1 MISPDEIKKEA
12 NSLANAEPKKK
23 DSAYI
28 FNSLLKQINPID
40 FKRYAFD
47 EVDKLLEQKHQLTK
61 ATTAPDGSVKDN
73 KKAELEELSK
83 ISKELE
89 SKKLYQKH
97 YLIITIE
104 KLLEVARDNSWDLCK
119 RFIYYYV
126 YNGRYWIEIT
136 EDELTNFLGKVA
148 EKLGVPKFDS
158 RHYEFKDKLFKQF
171 EASAHLPEPEIP
183 DDTVLINLQ
192 NGTFEITP
200 EKQELRDFRA
210 EDFMTYQLPFEYDPQ
225 ATAPIFERYLNEVL
239 PDPDH
244 ERQNI
249 LAEFAGYI
257 FTRNLKL
264 EIVLFLYGSGRNG
277 KSVLFDIIR
286 AMLGEENMAYYG
298 LSSLTNDNGYY
309 RAKLVN
315 KLVNWASDIG
325 DRLQSNTFKQLASG
339 EPIECRLPYKDPFIL
354 QNVCKFAFNTNTLP
368 VDVEHT
374 DAFFERFLIVPFDQ
388 YIEPEKRDPELAKK
402 IISNELP
409 GVFNWVLDGL
419 NRLLKQGKFSH
430 CQASEDALKEFRK
443 ESDSVALFVDQ
454 MNYKPEPQHWTKEKP
469 VYDDY
474 RSYCYG
480 ETLKPLARKNFRK
493 RLQNLGIFSEVKD
506 IGRVLFMRKHQS
518 NGIN

>member
-1 MISPDEIKKEA
+1 MIRKDEIMKEA
-12 NSLANAEPKKK
+12 TTLANAEPKNK
-23 DSAYI
+23 DSAYVL
-28 FNSLLKQINPID
+28 NSLLNQIEPID

-47 EVDKLLEQKHQLTK
+47 EVDKLQERKHKLTK
-61 ATTAPDGSVKDN
+61 ATTAQDGSVKDD

-104 KLLEVARDNSWDLCK
+104 RLLEVARANEWDLCQ
-119 RFIYYYV
+119 RFSYYYV
-126 YNGRYWIEIT
+126 FNGSHWNVI
-136 EDELTNFLGKVA
+136 DEHELISFLGKVA
-148 EKLGVPKFDS
+148 EKMGVPKFDS

-192 NGTFEITP
+192 NGTFEVTP
-200 EKQELRDFRA
+200 EKQDLRPFNADDFL
-210 EDFMTYQLPFEYDPQ
+210 TYQLSFEYDPQ
-225 ATAPIFERYLNEVL
+225 ATAPRFNQYLNEVL
-239 PDPDH
+239 PD
-244 ERQNI
+244 EESQKV
-249 LAEFAGYI
+249 LAEFMGYI

-264 EIVLFLYGSGRNG
+264 EKVLFLYGSGRNG
-277 KSVLFDIIR
+277 KSVMFDIIR
-286 AMLGEENMAYYG
+286 SMLGEENISFYG
-298 LSSLTNDNGYY
+298 LQSLTDDNGYY

-315 KLVNWASDIG
+315 KLINWASDVG

-339 EPIECRLPYKDPFIL
+339 EPIECRLPYKEPFQL

-368 VDVEHT
+368 ADVEHT
-374 DAFFERFLIVPFDQ
+374 TAFFERFLIIPFDV

-430 CQASEDALKEFRK
+430 CQASIDTLNEFRK
-443 ESDSVALFVDQ
+443 ESDSVAMFCDE
-454 MNYKPEPQHWTKEKP
+454 MNYKADPENWTKAKP
-469 VYDDY
+469 IYTDY
-474 RSYCYG
+474 REYCYSEG
-480 ETLKPLARKNFRK
+480 LKPLARKNFHK
-493 RLQNLGIFSEVKD
+493 RLEALGFFTAVKNV
-506 IGRVLFMRKHQS
+506 GKVVFMRKHQT
-518 NGIN
+518 NGTH